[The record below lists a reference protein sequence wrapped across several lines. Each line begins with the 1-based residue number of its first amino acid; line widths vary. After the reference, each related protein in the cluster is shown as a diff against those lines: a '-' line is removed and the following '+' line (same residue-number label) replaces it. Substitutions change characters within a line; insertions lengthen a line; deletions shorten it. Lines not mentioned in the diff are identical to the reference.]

1 MPPKRRPALARPGA
15 PWKKVRVAVVAHSGK
30 SFGGGLEELRAVL
43 ARAGHPHP
51 LWFEVPK
58 SAAAKRAVRRA
69 LDKGA
74 TVLFAWGGDGLV
86 QRCIDALAGSG
97 VSLAI
102 LPAGTANLLATNL
115 GIPKD
120 IAKAVRIGLRGRGR
134 LLDVG
139 VMNGERFAVMA
150 GTGLDALIMNHL
162 SRGEK
167 ERLGR
172 LAYVRS
178 GVKAMQADRVR
189 MKIRVDGDV
198 WFEGKASNVLVGNV
212 GTIADGITVFPEAS
226 VSDGKLEI
234 AVVTARTPWQWLQ
247 VFTRA
252 AIGLVARSPYV
263 RTTTGKKV
271 SIRLRRKSPYELDGG
286 ARPRTKRIKVRVE
299 PGALRVCA
307 PVAAARAVTSSGSGG
322 HRSSGSWSEAT

>member
-1 MPPKRRPALARPGA
+1 
-15 PWKKVRVAVVAHSGK
+15 VVAHRRK

-43 ARAGHPHP
+43 ARAGHARP

-58 SAAAKRAVRRA
+58 SSAAKRAARRA
-69 LDKGA
+69 LKKGA

-86 QRCIDALAGSG
+86 QRCVDALAGSG

-115 GIPKD
+115 GIPQD
-120 IAKAVRIGLRGRGR
+120 VAKAVRIGLRGRTR

-150 GTGLDALIMNHL
+150 GTGLDALIMNHV
-162 SRGEK
+162 SRGQK

-172 LAYVRS
+172 LAYVQS
-178 GVKAMQADRVR
+178 GVKAMQAGRVR
-189 MKIRVDGDV
+189 MTIRVDGDD

-212 GTIADGITVFPEAS
+212 GTIAGGVTVFPEAS

-234 AVVTARTPWQWLQ
+234 GVVTAKTPWQWLR

-252 AIGLVARSPYV
+252 AIGRVARSRYV
-263 RTTTGKKV
+263 RTTTGQR
-271 SIRLRRKSPYELDGG
+271 ITGRLGRKWPYELDGG
-286 ARPRTKRIKVRVE
+286 ARPGTKRIKVRVE
-299 PGALRVCA
+299 PGALHVCA
-307 PVAAARAVTSSGSGG
+307 PGVAAREAVRSGTTPSRPSARQNLPTSASP
-322 HRSSGSWSEAT
+322 